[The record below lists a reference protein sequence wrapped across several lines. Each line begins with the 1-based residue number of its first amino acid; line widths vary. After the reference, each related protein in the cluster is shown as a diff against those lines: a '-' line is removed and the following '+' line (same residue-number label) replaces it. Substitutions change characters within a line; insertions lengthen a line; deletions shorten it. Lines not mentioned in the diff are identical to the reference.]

1 MESKN
6 ERIAEI
12 LQKKLIVIVRGLP
25 RQQLRKTAQALYDGG
40 IRFLEITYSAS
51 GAVTDGQTAESIAML
66 TDAFGTSMH
75 IGAGTVL
82 TEEQVRLTR
91 EAGGEFIIS
100 PDTNEAVIRRSVELG
115 LVSIPGALT
124 PTEIQRAHQAGADFV
139 KLFPVVSMGVDYVR
153 AV

>member
-66 TDAFGTSMH
+66 TDALAQVCTSVQ
-75 IGAGTVL
+75 G
-82 TEEQVRLTR
+82 R
-91 EAGGEFIIS
+91 FS
-100 PDTNEAVIRRSVELG
+100 PRSRCV
-115 LVSIPGALT
+115 
-124 PTEIQRAHQAGADFV
+124 
-139 KLFPVVSMGVDYVR
+139 
-153 AV
+153 

>member
-51 GAVTDGQTAESIAML
+51 GAVTDGQTAVRIAML

-82 TEEQVRLTR
+82 TEAVSYTHLDVYKRQLWP
-91 EAGGEFIIS
+91 AS
-100 PDTNEAVIRRSVELG
+100 PRTKG
-115 LVSIPGALT
+115 
-124 PTEIQRAHQAGADFV
+124 
-139 KLFPVVSMGVDYVR
+139 
-153 AV
+153 

>member
-51 GAVTDGQTAESIAML
+51 GAVTDGQTAGKHRYAYRCFRHKYAHRCRDGS
-66 TDAFGTSMH
+66 H
-75 IGAGTVL
+75 RGAGAFDPRSRAANL
-82 TEEQVRLTR
+82 SYRR
-91 EAGGEFIIS
+91 
-100 PDTNEAVIRRSVELG
+100 IRMK
-115 LVSIPGALT
+115 P
-124 PTEIQRAHQAGADFV
+124 
-139 KLFPVVSMGVDYVR
+139 
-153 AV
+153 